1 MEYSTAKG
9 MSNTQPHDM
18 PEVHKYNGEQKK
30 SVTKEGA
37 LYDSVK
43 TKCKSRLLHQHS
55 EDLWG
60 WWVESGKGA
69 CGKVQMPVEAFD
81 VSVEIRI
88 PALRDPVD

>member
-9 MSNTQPHDM
+9 VSNAQPHDM

-43 TKCKSRLLHQHS
+43 TKCKSRLLYQHS

-69 CGKVQMPVEAFD
+69 CV
-81 VSVEIRI
+81 I
-88 PALRDPVD
+88 PPSHQWIDPLDRKSIKQQILMT